1 LALIQTAGSHPR
13 HLIFFILALTC
24 SCCISCSDSITNP
37 PSDDSPRF
45 ELVCTSSG
53 LCYRD
58 LVIGRGAAAHEGM
71 SATVGLVCWLGENG
85 HKGTLI
91 DSSYSL
97 GRVYKFTLG
106 DGTVIKGFDE
116 GITGM
121 RVRGKRTLI
130 VPPDLAYGDRG
141 IPGLVPPGA
150 TLIFDIWLVG
160 LSSESSSPL

>member
-1 LALIQTAGSHPR
+1 
-13 HLIFFILALTC
+13 
-24 SCCISCSDSITNP
+24 
-37 PSDDSPRF
+37 
-45 ELVCTSSG
+45 
-53 LCYRD
+53 
-58 LVIGRGAAAHEGM
+58 M